1 MSFAETYH
9 RVNSSHWVDPSTP
22 PLPKEEHRSLRDS
35 MLECLGEHP
44 HRERY
49 KRALDYANRPDNA
62 ERSPSSPLVLTRLNC
77 AVDLQEDTLPGQLV
91 ATRNYLT
98 HWSDKKMRRR
108 ELPDLGV
115 GIEKLGRDSH
125 RPQRHGDVSRRGPR
139 RRARTR

>member
-98 HWSDKKMRRR
+98 HWNDKKKKKKVM
-108 ELPDLGV
+108 D
-115 GIEKLGRDSH
+115 GRCEVPGGAAADPRAPGQPAPRL
-125 RPQRHGDVSRRGPR
+125 RPQRRDG
-139 RRARTR
+139 